1 MARRVLMGLAAL
13 LLALG
18 AGACGD
24 DDAPDPAPAPSQ
36 PASTPS
42 PGREGIA
49 GIAAEPDQ
57 ATALEYLDVLVKID
71 RDIVHNE
78 EEKAVDRGRDLCAA
92 VKSTPDD
99 EAKLVQATIRRF
111 TSPNH
116 PKGFGE
122 AKSKRI
128 LAATSRYICPSY

>member
-1 MARRVLMGLAAL
+1 MARRVLMGMAAL
-13 LLALG
+13 VLALG
-18 AGACGD
+18 AGACGGD
-24 DDAPDPAPAPSQ
+24 SPDPAPEPSQ

-42 PGREGIA
+42 PGREGVA
-49 GIAAEPDQ
+49 GIAPEPDQ
-57 ATALEYLDVLVKID
+57 ATALEYVDVLIKID

-92 VKSTPDD
+92 VKRTPDD
-99 EAKLVQATIRRF
+99 EKTLVEATTRRF

-128 LAATSRYICPSY
+128 LAATRKYICPSY

>member
-1 MARRVLMGLAAL
+1 MARRVLMGMAAL
-13 LLALG
+13 VLALS

-24 DDAPDPAPAPSQ
+24 DSPDPAPRLVP
-36 PASTPS
+36 PVTTPG
-42 PGREGIA
+42 PGREAVA
-49 GIAAEPDQ
+49 GIAPLPDQ
-57 ATALEYLDVLVKID
+57 ATALEFVDVLIAID
-71 RDIVHNE
+71 RDIVHNQ

-99 EAKLVQATIRRF
+99 EPKLVQATIRRF

-128 LAATSRYICPSY
+128 LAATRKYICPSY

>member
-1 MARRVLMGLAAL
+1 MARRVLMGMAAL
-13 LLALG
+13 VLALS

-24 DDAPDPAPAPSQ
+24 DSPDPTPSPSQ
-36 PASTPS
+36 PVSTPS

-49 GIAAEPDQ
+49 GIAPEPDQ
-57 ATALEYLDVLVKID
+57 ATALEYVDVLVKID
-71 RDIVHNE
+71 RDIVHNQ

-92 VKSTPDD
+92 VRKTPGD
-99 EAKLVQATIRRF
+99 EKALVDATILRF

-128 LAATSRYICPSY
+128 LAATRKYICPTY